1 VGRDR
6 QAEAQLKES
15 LPMPS
20 FLHAADLHIDS
31 PLRTL
36 ERKEG
41 APAARIRGAS
51 RLAFARL
58 VDAAIERRV
67 SFVLLAGDLYDT
79 RPAFE
84 TYLYFHQQVDRL
96 SKAGIPVAI
105 VLGNHDHDGVAPRA
119 ERLPKGVHVFPA
131 DAPASLEIVPG
142 VWVHGQSYPRRDVD
156 YDLSAAYP
164 RPVPGALNI
173 GLLHTALEGF
183 SGGHERYAPSHPDA
197 LGAHGYAYW
206 ALGHVH
212 ATQLIERH
220 ACHIVYPGNLQG
232 RHARETGP
240 KGVVFVEYGSS
251 GIHSI
256 RHEAMDDVRWHLL
269 SVDAAALPEAPDPVR
284 PIAEWIR
291 RETAAAREAKRL
303 AAVRLELHGAAP
315 ESLIRL
321 GAEEIR
327 ESLRATFAGDES
339 IFLERIQ
346 ITPTPAEMHE
356 FDRQLTELIP
366 QIAARREVWEELL
379 EAECQIRD
387 ELRKA
392 GGPELVQAFQG
403 IPGLDGPMSSQR
415 AEQALASSL
424 GLVRELLRAANRRK
438 A

>member
-1 VGRDR
+1 
-6 QAEAQLKES
+6 
-15 LPMPS
+15 MPT

-41 APAARIRGAS
+41 APAGRIRGAS
-51 RLAFARL
+51 RVAFTRL
-58 VDAAIERRV
+58 VDAAIERQV

-96 SKAGIPVAI
+96 AKAGIPAAI

-119 ERLPKGVHVFPA
+119 ERLPERVHVFPHG
-131 DAPASLEIVPG
+131 APASLEIVPG
-142 VWVHGQSYPRRDVD
+142 VWVHGQSYPRRDID
-156 YDLSAAYP
+156 TDLSAAYP
-164 RPVPGALNI
+164 RPVAGALNI

-183 SGGHERYAPSHPDA
+183 SGDHERYAPSNPDA

-212 ATQLIERH
+212 ATQVIERH

-240 KGVVFVEYGSS
+240 KGAVFVEYGSS

-256 RHEAMDDVRWHLL
+256 RHEAFDDVRWHQFT
-269 SVDAAALPEAPDPVR
+269 VDAAALPEAADPVR

-291 RETAAAREAKRL
+291 RETAAAREANRL
-303 AAVRLELHGAAP
+303 AAVRLELNGAAP
-315 ESLIRL
+315 EALIRL
-321 GAEEIR
+321 GTEEIR
-327 ESLRATFAGDES
+327 NSLRATFAGDES
-339 IFLERIQ
+339 IFLERIE
-346 ITPTPAEMHE
+346 ITIEPAPADMHE

-366 QIAARREVWEELL
+366 RIAERPEILEELL
-379 EAECQIRD
+379 EAERQVRA

-392 GGPELVQAFQG
+392 GGPELALAFKG
-403 IPGLDGPMSSQR
+403 SPGLDGPMSSQR
-415 AEQALASSL
+415 AQHALATSL
-424 GLVRELLRAANRRK
+424 GLVRELLRDSNRRK